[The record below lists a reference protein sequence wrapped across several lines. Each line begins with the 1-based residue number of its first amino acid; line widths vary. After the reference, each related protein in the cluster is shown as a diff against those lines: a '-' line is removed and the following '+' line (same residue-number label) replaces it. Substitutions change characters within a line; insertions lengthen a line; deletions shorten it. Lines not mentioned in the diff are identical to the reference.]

1 LAAASVAA
9 LGEGRR
15 ETSPFTEKNKSS
27 SDGSEVKE
35 LFNDLKSGL
44 GFGDDDDSEKH
55 QDTYIERFEA
65 PGLEVYEELAADRA
79 VIRAMQRSEGFGLV
93 AAPELNAYVNRVL
106 QRIVAASPVPDLDVR
121 AFVRAEPEF
130 SAHSTPDG
138 SIYVT
143 IQLLQDIA
151 SEDEL
156 AAVLAHEL
164 AHVLHRHHGTDWFA
178 NSQKMAAQVLS
189 LKDAAK
195 GSVKGDT
202 SGEPSKTTLLTA
214 VAGELSERVVAPN
227 LWNREQEREADGL
240 GFDLLIAA
248 RYLSS
253 AAFTALERLA
263 YYEAQARERARER
276 MDHFAKETEADINET
291 IESGDLSQI
300 MVGLVENAGK
310 VLDVASESA
319 IDTIGGGNHDPAEVR
334 IERLDEY
341 AYRAYED
348 DPRPDSTNLPWQ
360 TLADPTSTVLANY
373 LNASKAGIA
382 LDEGKLGEAES
393 LSRLAV
399 SGPTKADAFP
409 RFIFSRIR
417 AQQGDLSKSYRNLEI
432 ASDGPEPAF
441 VVYSEMIKAQLI
453 RGRKDEA
460 VRLVEEAARRLGQP
474 PNLYPYQ
481 IAVLVEAQK
490 KARALALFAECKVTY
505 PDLAPQCNRA
515 LGGLREVAA
524 DEGEADDDA
533 ADLGVGEEGGSLVD
547 KLFGGEGVDPTKA
560 LTTGFTGQ

>member
-15 ETSPFTEKNKSS
+15 ETSPFSERNKSS

-44 GFGDDDDSEKH
+44 GFGDDDDSEEH
-55 QDTYIERFEA
+55 QGTYIESFEA
-65 PGLEVYEELAADRA
+65 PGLEVYEELAADRV

-93 AAPELNAYVNRVL
+93 AAPALNAYVNRVL
-106 QRIVAASPVPDLDVR
+106 QHIVAASPVPNLDVR
-121 AFVRAEPEF
+121 AFVRAEPKF

-164 AHVLHRHHGTDWFA
+164 AHVLYRHHGTDWFA

-195 GSVKGDT
+195 GAIEGDT
-202 SGEPSKTTLLTA
+202 SGEPSKSTRLTA
-214 VAGELSERVVAPN
+214 VAGELSERVIAPN

-240 GFDLLIAA
+240 GFDFLMAA
-248 RYLSS
+248 GYLSS

-263 YYEAQARERARER
+263 YYEAKARERARER
-276 MDHFAKETEADINET
+276 MDQLAKETEAEMNET
-291 IESGDLSQI
+291 IESGDLSKI
-300 MVGLVENAGK
+300 MVGLVESAGK

-348 DPRPDSTNLPWQ
+348 DPRPDSTDLPWQ
-360 TLADPTSTVLANY
+360 TSADPTAAVLANY

-417 AQQGDLSKSYRNLEI
+417 TQQGDLGKSYRNLEI

-441 VVYSEMIKAQLI
+441 VVYNEMIKAQLTK
-453 RGRKDEA
+453 GRKDEA
-460 VRLVEEAARRLGQP
+460 VRLVEKAVQRLGQP
-474 PNLYPYQ
+474 PNVYPYQ
-481 IAVLVEAQK
+481 IAVLVDAEKNAE
-490 KARALALFAECKVTY
+490 ALALFGKCKLTY
-505 PDLAPQCNRA
+505 PDLAPACNRA
-515 LGGLREVAA
+515 LGGMQEVAA
-524 DEGEADDDA
+524 DESEGDEGQV
-533 ADLGVGEEGGSLVD
+533 DLGAGEEAGSLAD
-547 KLFGGEGVDPTKA
+547 KLFGGEAVDPAKA
-560 LTTGFTGQ
+560 LTGFTGQ